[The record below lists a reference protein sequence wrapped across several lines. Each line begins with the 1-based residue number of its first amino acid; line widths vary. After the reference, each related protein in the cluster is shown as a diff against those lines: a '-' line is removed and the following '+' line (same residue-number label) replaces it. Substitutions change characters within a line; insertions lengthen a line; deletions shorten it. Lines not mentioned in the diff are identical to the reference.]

1 MSKALSTDSVESL
14 GQIDV
19 GEVHIGILF
28 LTFFFQLSCGEHH
41 VDCTAILP
49 EAALTLR
56 QETILKMFED
66 DPSLR
71 LFYAGENRNATEVVA
86 GL

>member
-1 MSKALSTDSVESL
+1 MQLPNDGDEFCAATALLHDLSKALSTDSVERL

-28 LTFFFQLSCGEHH
+28 LTFFLQLSCGEHH

-49 EAALTLR
+49 EAA
-56 QETILKMFED
+56 
-66 DPSLR
+66 
-71 LFYAGENRNATEVVA
+71 
-86 GL
+86 